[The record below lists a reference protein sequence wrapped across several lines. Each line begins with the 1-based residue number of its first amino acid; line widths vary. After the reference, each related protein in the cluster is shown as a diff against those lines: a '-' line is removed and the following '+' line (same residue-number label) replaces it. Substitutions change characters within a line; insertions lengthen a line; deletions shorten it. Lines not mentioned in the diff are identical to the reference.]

1 MTTTNGQPA
10 LTPVGAAPPSQT
22 LHRGVRILEHLAAV
36 GDPQPVM
43 DIARALDLH
52 RSITYRLLR
61 TLEGH
66 QLVERDLA
74 GHFGLGL
81 GLVALGRGVRNTLQT
96 AALPALNALVT
107 ELGMTAFLVVRA
119 GAEAVTVTSVEP
131 QHSTAHVVYRPG
143 TRHPVDQGAPGLALL
158 MLEPPSVGE
167 REAIAQARQLGW
179 ASSRGEVIAGVRS
192 IAAPVR
198 RPDGGATAAIAVVF
212 GDDRLDVSKV
222 GEAVVAAAAMVSATL
237 H

>member
-1 MTTTNGQPA
+1 MTTTNDQAAP
-10 LTPVGAAPPSQT
+10 TPVGSAPPSQT

-36 GDPQPVM
+36 GSPQPVM
-43 DIARALDLH
+43 DIAQALDLH

-81 GLVALGRGVRNTLQT
+81 GLVALARGVRNTLQT

-107 ELGMTAFLVVRA
+107 ELSMTAFLVVRA
-119 GAEAVTVTSVEP
+119 GDEAVTVTTVEP

-158 MLEPPSVGE
+158 MLDPSVGE
-167 REAIAQARQLGW
+167 RAVVGQARQLGW
-179 ASSRGEVIAGVRS
+179 ASSHGEVIPGVRS

-198 RPDGGATAAIAVVF
+198 RPDGGGAAAIAVVF
-212 GDDRLDVSKV
+212 VDDRIDVSKV
-222 GEAVVAAAAMVSATL
+222 GEAVLMAAGTVSATL

>member
-1 MTTTNGQPA
+1 MTSTNGQA
-10 LTPVGAAPPSQT
+10 ASTPVGSAPPSQT

-36 GDPQPVM
+36 GNPQPVM
-43 DIARALDLH
+43 DIAQALDLH

-66 QLVERDLA
+66 QLVERDPA

-81 GLVALGRGVRNTLQT
+81 GLVALARGVRNTLQT

-119 GAEAVTVTSVEP
+119 GDEAVTITSVEP
-131 QHSTAHVVYRPG
+131 WDSTAHVVYRPG
-143 TRHPVDQGAPGLALL
+143 SRHPVDQGAPGLALL
-158 MLEPPSVGE
+158 MLESPSAAE
-167 REAIAQARQLGW
+167 RAALAQARQVGW
-179 ASSRGEVIAGVRS
+179 ASSHGEVIAGVRS

-198 RPDGGATAAIAVVF
+198 RSDGGAAAAVAVVF
-212 GDDRLDVSKV
+212 VDDRIKVPKV
-222 GEAVVAAAAMVSATL
+222 GEAVLRAAGTVSATL
-237 H
+237 Q